1 MDYVKME
8 AEYNCSKEVR
18 LRLILKPQ
26 GTGFSSVLIGLLL
39 AQVLHKLKKGLESEN
54 ADMNRDVEKE
64 YRDIL
69 KQVYLKFVESNTEKP
84 CFSRKEME
92 SKRLSDKNALK
103 TDPRY
108 RKLEHLIQV
117 GLIQGGES

>member
-18 LRLILKPQ
+18 LRLILKTK
-26 GTGFSSVLIGLLL
+26 GTGFSSLLIGLLL

-69 KQVYLKFVESNTEKP
+69 KQVYLKFVE
-84 CFSRKEME
+84 
-92 SKRLSDKNALK
+92 
-103 TDPRY
+103 
-108 RKLEHLIQV
+108 
-117 GLIQGGES
+117 